1 MDDERSN
8 VRSNKANM
16 STYIGS
22 LLKILL
28 SSELRSELSELILR
42 LLSPGIFVVFFIGTF
57 IHPFNRLGVFIFW
70 TFIFVFLYRRLI
82 CDRNATGF
90 SLKRQ
95 KNFFIRYFPFKK
107 VTLLREEILA
117 GRYVVEFYFTILGL
131 NCKIQF
137 CETKKHWIT
146 KIIPQNVDF

>member
-8 VRSNKANM
+8 VRSNKANIDIWFITQDTTVVRIVVRTIG
-16 STYIGS
+16 TYFANAFS
-22 LLKILL
+22 
-28 SSELRSELSELILR
+28 
-42 LLSPGIFVVFFIGTF
+42 GIFVVFFVGTF
-57 IHPFNRLGVFIFW
+57 IHPFSHLGVFIFRI
-70 TFIFVFLYRRLI
+70 FIFVFLYRRLI